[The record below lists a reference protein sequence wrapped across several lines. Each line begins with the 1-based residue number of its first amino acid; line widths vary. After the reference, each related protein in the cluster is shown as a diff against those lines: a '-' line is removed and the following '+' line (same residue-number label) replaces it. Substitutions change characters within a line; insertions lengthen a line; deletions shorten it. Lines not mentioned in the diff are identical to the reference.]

1 MGIKYEVN
9 ESFFDKWSPTMA
21 YVLGY
26 FYADGNLENADYLRG
41 RYIRFSS
48 VEKYSLE
55 RIRKWLESEH
65 NIIAEK
71 PTRPNGRIGFL
82 LRIGSHK
89 LFNALEKHGLYPNR
103 SLTVRF
109 PEIPKKYL
117 KDFVRGY
124 FDGDGCVFLW
134 RTKGKNSLLI
144 LRKLSVI
151 FTSGSKIFL
160 EGLSKKLKNNLDLK
174 QTKIYNS
181 DRAFQLRYATEDSVK
196 LFKFMYR
203 GVGFDS
209 FFERKFNIFKE
220 YFGLRPQ
227 RSDITISHIIN
238 KHNGHVV
245 K

>member
-1 MGIKYEVN
+1 MGIKYKVN
-9 ESFFDKWSPTMA
+9 ENFFDKWSSIMA

-26 FYADGNLENADYLRG
+26 FYADGSLENADYLRG

-55 RIRKWLESEH
+55 RIKKWLESEH
-65 NIIAEK
+65 NIVAERS
-71 PTRPNGRIGFL
+71 TWLNGKARFL
-82 LRIGSHK
+82 LRVGSHK
-89 LFNALEKHGLYPNR
+89 LFNALEKRGLYPNK

-160 EGLSKKLKNNLDLK
+160 EGLSKKLKKELDLK
-174 QTKIYNS
+174 QKKIYDS

-203 GVGFDS
+203 NVGFGS
-209 FFERKFNIFKE
+209 FFERKFNIFKK

-227 RSDITISHIIN
+227 RSDTIIAHIIN
-238 KHNGHVV
+238 
-245 K
+245 